1 LPVKDLDPVVP
12 QAVLEDVRV
21 VHWCGL
27 LEYLDLLKDE
37 FLHSLLRLR
46 LVGTINTTLGQRWFR
61 GIAGC
66 KCYHPSVK
74 RV

>member
-1 LPVKDLDPVVP
+1 
-12 QAVLEDVRV
+12 
-21 VHWCGL
+21 
-27 LEYLDLLKDE
+27 LLKDE